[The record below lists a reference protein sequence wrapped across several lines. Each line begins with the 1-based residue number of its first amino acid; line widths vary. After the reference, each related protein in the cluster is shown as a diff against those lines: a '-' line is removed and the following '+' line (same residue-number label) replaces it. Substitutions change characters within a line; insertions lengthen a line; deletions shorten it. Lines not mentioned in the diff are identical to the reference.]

1 MTKGERHGNN
11 GPHQVVDLWGALRS
25 ICRRKEKDMNK
36 RGDLAGILSI
46 AGVALSLLAGFVE
59 TQQRKQD
66 NHEIALEVARLLKE
80 GM

>member
-1 MTKGERHGNN
+1 
-11 GPHQVVDLWGALRS
+11 
-25 ICRRKEKDMNK
+25 MNK
-36 RGDLAGILSI
+36 RVDLAGILSI
-46 AGVALSLLAGFVE
+46 AGVALSLLAGFIE